1 MAVAVVRNAAEF
13 EDRLGSYIFERSEE
27 SRAVRV
33 GEKETS
39 EQAAIVA
46 RYADLF
52 SRAQLEA
59 LREAEAEAS
68 GEERERLYRLRKTC
82 EGGLISSELVERYDE
97 LENRMLAARVTFKGE
112 EMPLRTAEAQLA
124 VLPSYADREELGE
137 IQAETSAAFNP
148 DRLELMTVAEELE
161 AELSGIAGAVE
172 RSEEEKGISL
182 HELSAVLNDTSGRMT
197 EAFIPLRD
205 RWFDRLLGPGRP
217 AMPTSSHMS
226 YMRRLSPLESTYT
239 KERATEVCLATLRD
253 LGFDLAAATNI
264 KLDIED
270 RPQKAPRACVIPS
283 NPPSVVH
290 LITRAQGGLHD
301 YQAFLHE
308 AGHALH
314 YGGVDPSLPLA
325 FRSLARDHALTEIY
339 SYIVEAISKEPEW
352 HARYFGLS
360 DEDAAQNAEAT
371 TFLEAILYRRY
382 EAKLRYELEFW
393 GALRRGRRH
402 PRRLRGVPHRSN
414 RRPLQK
420 LALPLGH
427 GRRLLLRRL
436 PPSLGPLR
444 PAPPLPDRN
453 GRRGLV
459 AQPRDRRVPARRL
472 PRRNEALER
481 GLRREDRLRRA
492 RHSTA
497 PSRARRLT
505 LNCSLLAAH
514 SSSGLGHRPLTAAAR
529 VRIPYGP

>member
-1 MAVAVVRNAAEF
+1 VAVAVVRNAAEF

-52 SRAQLEA
+52 SREQLEA
-59 LREAEAEAS
+59 LRVEEAVAS
-68 GEERERLYRLRKTC
+68 GDERERVYRLRKTC
-82 EGGLISSELVERYDE
+82 EGGLITNELVERYDE
-97 LENRMLAARVTFKGE
+97 LENRMLAARVTFKDE

-161 AELSGIAGAVE
+161 AELSGIAGPVE

-182 HELSAVLNDTSGRMT
+182 HELSAVLNDTSNRMT

-264 KLDIED
+264 KLDVED

-339 SYIVEAISKEPEW
+339 SYIVEAISNEPEW

-360 DEDAAQNAEAT
+360 DTQAAENAEAT
-371 TFLEAILYRRY
+371 IFLEAILFRRY
-382 EAKLRYELEFW
+382 EAKLRYELDFW
-393 GALRRGRRH
+393 GRFNEVGGIPDGYEEYLTTATGVHYRSSRYLSDMDGGFYSADYLRAWVRAAQLRRYLISTVGEDWWRN
-402 PRRLRGVPHRSN
+402 PATGEFLRGVFLEGT
-414 RRPLQK
+414 RPSSEDF
-420 LALPLGH
+420 AARIGYDPL
-427 GRRLLLRRL
+427 
-436 PPSLGPLR
+436 
-444 PAPPLPDRN
+444 D
-453 GRRGLV
+453 
-459 AQPRDRRVPARRL
+459 
-472 PRRNEALER
+472 
-481 GLRREDRLRRA
+481 
-492 RHSTA
+492 TA
-497 PSRARRLT
+497 P
-505 LNCSLLAAH
+505 LLH
-514 SSSGLGHRPLTAAAR
+514 ELGA
-529 VRIPYGP
+529 

>member
-1 MAVAVVRNAAEF
+1 MAVAVVRSPAEF
-13 EDRLGSYIFERSEE
+13 EDRLGRYIFERSEE

-33 GEKETS
+33 GEKDTS

-52 SRAQLEA
+52 SRGQLEA
-59 LREAEAEAS
+59 LREAES
-68 GEERERLYRLRKTC
+68 GATGDERERLYRLRKTC
-82 EGGLISSELVERYDE
+82 EGGLITNELVERYDE
-97 LENRMLAARVTFKGE
+97 FENRILAVRVSFKGE
-112 EMPLRTAEAQLA
+112 QMPLRTAEAQLA
-124 VLPSYADREELGE
+124 VLASYADREELGD
-137 IQAETSAAFNP
+137 IQAEASASFNP

-161 AELSGIAGAVE
+161 AEISGIADAVE
-172 RSEEEKGISL
+172 RSEDEKGISL
-182 HELSAVLNDTSGRMT
+182 HELSAVLKDTSDRMT

-205 RWFDRLLGPGRP
+205 RWFDRLLGADRP

-314 YGGVDPSLPLA
+314 YGGVDPALPLA

-360 DEDAAQNAEAT
+360 DAEAAQNAEAT

-382 EAKLRYELEFW
+382 EAKLRYELDFW
-393 GALRRGRRH
+393 GRFAEVGGIPDGYEEYLSAATGVHYRSSRYLSDMDGGFYSADYLRAWVRSAQLRQYLISTVGEDWWRN
-402 PRRLRGVPHRSN
+402 PGTGEFLRGVFLEGT
-414 RRPLQK
+414 RPSSEDFAAK
-420 LALPLGH
+420 IGYEPL
-427 GRRLLLRRL
+427 
-436 PPSLGPLR
+436 
-444 PAPPLPDRN
+444 D
-453 GRRGLV
+453 
-459 AQPRDRRVPARRL
+459 
-472 PRRNEALER
+472 
-481 GLRREDRLRRA
+481 
-492 RHSTA
+492 TA
-497 PSRARRLT
+497 P
-505 LNCSLLAAH
+505 LLH
-514 SSSGLGHRPLTAAAR
+514 ELGA
-529 VRIPYGP
+529 